1 MRRNAGRKKHSP
13 QDDKDGKHR
22 LVLIRHRRDGSI
34 SLQPCVLQFGHDRLM
49 FHEADGRG
57 EIVEEPGETTVIEI
71 DDAEPLSV
79 HEKVCKAQV
88 GMNKAKAMALA
99 TIGIEPLR

>member
-1 MRRNAGRKKHSP
+1 
-13 QDDKDGKHR
+13 
-22 LVLIRHRRDGSI
+22 
-34 SLQPCVLQFGHDRLM
+34 M

-99 TIGIEPLR
+99 TIGIEPLRECIGNPLQELPRSDPR